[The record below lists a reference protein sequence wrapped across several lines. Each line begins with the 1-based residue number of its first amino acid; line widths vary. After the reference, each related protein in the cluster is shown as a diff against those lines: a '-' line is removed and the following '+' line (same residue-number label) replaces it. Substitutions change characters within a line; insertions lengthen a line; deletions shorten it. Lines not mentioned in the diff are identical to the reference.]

1 MVLQKKPTE
10 KQPKVLMRLFLRID
24 FDKKKPSNLQKFN
37 KNIILVYTMK
47 IEKTLIDHLPKLLLI
62 AT

>member
-37 KNIILVYTMK
+37 KNIILVYTLK

>member
-1 MVLQKKPTE
+1 MVLQKKPTQ
-10 KQPKVLMRLFLRID
+10 KQPKVLMRLFLRRD
-24 FDKKKPSNLQKFN
+24 FNKKKPSNLQKFN

-62 AT
+62 VT